1 MKEARIVKK
10 ESKGFKTFLIER
22 KGWAFIVGIFILFML
37 FFTAMPMVNVP
48 FLGNIG
54 AVFGLTPQEMGRMT
68 LADITAYAMDVKGNK
83 IANIR
88 DSKFSSYET
97 VGGLS
102 PFAVTARDRISQ
114 ATADYLKEY
123 QSNIGYTP
131 GSAGP
136 LSTVRKP
143 GVENDYQGVGINPP
157 GPSQSPVID
166 EVKAEDNSKGSP
178 FYAGLLQTQDSGR
191 TLKLPNKPTGGQG
204 IDSRATAQSVFGQA
218 LENSTNKFVGG
229 RSGVMGGYNAIANR
243 INTRVGGIGQ
253 MGAFGAM
260 GRSYFFSYNAKV
272 AGYKVTAKNL
282 AEAAF
287 DGEEVP
293 EEALIVPGEQKE
305 QTLNTLEPPNTII
318 NKANARAGMCK
329 AAKEAYQ
336 SFITQK
342 KTAFK
347 QSYDALVQIGEDY
360 SNGVPGCCSSVL
372 GWIGAKTAGSRDA
385 WNSALDGLY
394 DSCKQLKESEQ
405 QYTGKCGLNYNPNP
419 KGNCEQLKD
428 LKLNGG
434 CFPLI
439 AWSCKNNVKFK
450 NFPCFSETDCGCSG
464 KTNCRLKIKVV
475 FSNVGESEVTG
486 TNANF

>member
-1 MKEARIVKK
+1 MKEAKIVKR
-10 ESKGFKTFLIER
+10 ESKGFKAFLVER

-37 FFTAMPMVNVP
+37 FFTAMPMVNIP
-48 FLGNIG
+48 FVGSIS

-68 LADITAYAMDVKGNK
+68 LADITAYAMNVKGNK

-88 DSKFSSYET
+88 DSKFSAYET

-102 PFAVTARDRISQ
+102 PFSVTARNRISQ
-114 ATADYLKEY
+114 ATADYLREY
-123 QSNIGYTP
+123 QANIGYTP
-131 GSAGP
+131 GSEGP

-143 GVENDYQGVGINPP
+143 GVENQYQGVGINPP
-157 GPSQSPVID
+157 GPSQTPVID
-166 EVKAEDNSKGSP
+166 EAKAEDQSKGSP

-191 TLKLPNKPTGGQG
+191 TINLPNKPLGGQG

-229 RSGVMGGYNAIANR
+229 RSGVMGGFNAIANR

-253 MGAFGAM
+253 MGAFGTM
-260 GRSYFFSYNAKV
+260 GRSYFFSYNAKM

-293 EEALIVPGEQKE
+293 EEALIVPGEEKE
-305 QTLNTLEPPNTII
+305 QALNTLEPPNTII
-318 NKANARAGMCK
+318 NKANMRAGMCK

-342 KTAFK
+342 KKMFK

-360 SNGVPGCCSSVL
+360 DKGVPGCCSKTL
-372 GWIGAKTAGSRDA
+372 GFIGAKTAGKRSA
-385 WNSALDGLY
+385 WNDTLNSLK
-394 DSCKQLKESEQ
+394 DSCEQLKDSEQ
-405 QYTGKCGLNYNPNP
+405 NYSGKCGLNYNPNP
-419 KGNCEQLKD
+419 KGNCAQLD
-428 LKLNGG
+428 NLRLNGG
-434 CFPLI
+434 CFPLLV
-439 AWSCKNNVKFK
+439 WKCKNKVKFT
-450 NFPCFSETDCGCSG
+450 NFGCSSKTDC
-464 KTNCRLKIKVV
+464 RDKIKKV
-475 FSNVGESEVTG
+475 FSDIGESEITG
-486 TNANF
+486 ANANF